1 MTKSPSAHRT
11 SDITKYRLGKAN
23 MKQKNIYKLLDEIA
37 ELERQLK
44 IHPMGAIVLKAKI
57 KEKHDKLSQLDPERR
72 IFHNDK
78 QMKESA
84 RQGIRGLSVAGLD
97 NLGKEQNIFK
107 AIYEDRKINSKK
119 HRPTAYYVNGKRV
132 QNDQD

>member
-1 MTKSPSAHRT
+1 MTKNPSAHRT

-23 MKQKNIYKLLDEIA
+23 LKHKNIYKLLDEIA

-44 IHPMGAIVLKAKI
+44 MQPMGAIILKAKI
-57 KEKHDKLSQLDPERR
+57 KEKYNKLAQLDPEGK

-78 QMKESA
+78 QMQDSA
-84 RQGIRGLSVAGLD
+84 RRGTHGLSVAGLP

-107 AIYEDRKINSKK
+107 AVYVDGTINAQK
-119 HRPTAYYVNGKRV
+119 HRRSAFYVDR
-132 QNDQD
+132 